1 MVFVRHESMLVRKC
15 FLTLT
20 GVTCI
25 STKEVTVVPLNREL
39 FTSKYGK
46 KIKTELSHEFQ
57 IRPEI

>member
-1 MVFVRHESMLVRKC
+1 MAFVKHESILGKKC

-20 GVTCI
+20 GATYI
-25 STKEVTVVPLNREL
+25 STKEATVESLNREL

-57 IRPEI
+57 TRPEI